1 MYCKKCGKEIKNNI
15 QYCTNCGE
23 KIPEKVLEEMQE
35 KALEEMPPKVQST
48 ASDTAK
54 GNNRIKIICLVAVIL
69 LLLSALMIGLVLIL
83 SDEDEEEKPDTEATV
98 TEEIVE
104 STEMTTTAAE
114 SEETTEVVEET
125 AKSIFLLSKVE
136 CEQLMDDMLKSE
148 SVDATE
154 KDAMADISNVI
165 IESRIAEE
173 YGVRMSDLTD
183 DEKNSLNYLIGKN
196 ACSKEGIFEYELEFD
211 EDMECDAYSLQSVA
225 RDAYGAN
232 DLPETDSML
241 LTRTEDGTIA
251 FMFADGDEVLNGEG
265 IHIREQEDCY
275 LASLPVF
282 RYGNDALSGILTGY
296 ADVLFAKNTGSRFG
310 VTAIYAR
317 TRGREDIPVDYVE
330 TSSELPGQE
339 GKTYDGNNLI
349 DGDYSTAWVEG
360 VDGVGVGQTITL
372 HLDKPREV
380 YGILLYNGYLASVD
394 LYNKNGKVTQV
405 TVDFGQGQEVKKEID
420 TYAPQTSGNS
430 ISEMNMNIGRIAP
443 DQPVVTDTITI
454 TITEAVTG
462 DKYEDTCI
470 SEVVVY

>member
-1 MYCKKCGKEIKNNI
+1 MYCKKCGKEIKDNI
-15 QYCTNCGE
+15 QYCTYCGE
-23 KIPEKVLEEMQE
+23 KVPEKVQE
-35 KALEEMPPKVQST
+35 KVQS
-48 ASDTAK
+48 AAGDAAK
-54 GNNRIKIICLVAVIL
+54 GKNRIKIICLAAVIL
-69 LLLSALMIGLVLIL
+69 LLLSAVMIGLVLIL
-83 SDEDEEEKPDTEATV
+83 SDQDEEEKPLTEATV
-98 TEEIVE
+98 TEEMVE

-114 SEETTEVVEET
+114 SEETTEALEET
-125 AKSIFLLSKVE
+125 AKSVFFLSEAE
-136 CEQLMDDMLKSE
+136 CEQRMDDMFKNEL
-148 SVDATE
+148 VDAAE
-154 KDAMADISNVI
+154 RDAMAGISNVI
-165 IESRIAEE
+165 VESRIAEE

-196 ACSKEGIFEYELEFD
+196 ACSGDGIFEYELEFD
-211 EDMECDAYSLQSVA
+211 DDMECDAQSLKSVA

-232 DLPETDSML
+232 DLPNTDSML
-241 LTRTEDGTIA
+241 LTRTDDGTIA
-251 FMFADGDEVLNGEG
+251 FMFADGDEVLRCEG

-275 LASLPVF
+275 LATLPIF

-310 VTAIYAR
+310 VTVIYAR
-317 TRGREDIPVDYVE
+317 TRDKEDVSVDYVE
-330 TSSELPGQE
+330 TSSELAGQE

-372 HLDKPREV
+372 HLDKPTEV
-380 YGILLYNGYLASVD
+380 YGVLLYNGYLASVD

-405 TVDFGQGQEVKKEID
+405 AVDFGQGQVVKKDID
-420 TYAPQTSGNS
+420 TYAPQTSGDS

-454 TITEAVTG
+454 TITEAVAG